1 MKITTKFRASGGLRF
16 ENIKRIMPLEM
27 LPQTFGT
34 FEKQTLVNS
43 NDHYVVFVLLC
54 FEMKYKVIGPFLE
67 QWINVKPRSKGMI
80 IDDNRW

>member
-1 MKITTKFRASGGLRF
+1 MKITSKFSALGRLRF

-43 NDHYVVFVLLC
+43 NDHYVVLVLLC
-54 FEMKYKVIGPFLE
+54 FEMKDKVIGPFLE
-67 QWINVKPRSKGMI
+67 HWINVQPILLRHKHPI
-80 IDDNRW
+80 A

>member
-1 MKITTKFRASGGLRF
+1 MKITSKFSALGRLRF

-43 NDHYVVFVLLC
+43 NDHDVVFVLLC
-54 FEMKYKVIGPFLE
+54 FEMKDKVIGPFLE
-67 QWINVKPRSKGMI
+67 QWINVKPRSNGMI
-80 IDDNRW
+80 IDENR

>member
-1 MKITTKFRASGGLRF
+1 MKITTKFRASGRLRF

-54 FEMKYKVIGPFLE
+54 FEMEDKVIGLFLE
-67 QWINVKPRSKGMI
+67 HSIKLQPIFLRQKHPI
-80 IDDNRW
+80 A

>member
-1 MKITTKFRASGGLRF
+1 MKITSKFRASGRLRF
-16 ENIKRIMPLEM
+16 ENIKRIMPLEL

-54 FEMKYKVIGPFLE
+54 FGTLDKC
-67 QWINVKPRSKGMI
+67 
-80 IDDNRW
+80 

>member
-1 MKITTKFRASGGLRF
+1 MKITSKFSALGRLRF
-16 ENIKRIMPLEM
+16 ENIKRIMPLDM

-54 FEMKYKVIGPFLE
+54 FEMKDKVIGPFLE
-67 QWINVKPRSKGMI
+67 QWINVKPRSNGMI
-80 IDDNRW
+80 IDENR